1 MNNIHSGQFPAWM
14 LATLLLIILNSG
26 EVLAQAPDTT
36 KIYRV
41 ETTDG
46 NEYLGRIIEQNNGR
60 IRLETEK
67 IGVIT
72 LRMSDI
78 VKLEEIKVSQI
89 KDAVYWF
96 ENPQATRYLWSP
108 NGFGLKRGE
117 GYYQNIWVLF
127 NQVSVGVTD
136 NFSIGAGMVPL
147 FLFAGSPT
155 PAWITPKFS
164 IPVRKDKVNIGAGA
178 LVGGVLGESN
188 TGFGVLYGILTLGN
202 RDKNMSLG
210 LGYGYAGEDSPNS
223 PAISFS
229 AMIRTGQRGYFLT
242 ENYYFGGESGVVM
255 FSVGGR
261 RIIKKT
267 GLDFG
272 VLLPSDTGGGLIAV
286 PWLGFSVPF
295 GRKESI
301 E

>member
-1 MNNIHSGQFPAWM
+1 MKNIHSGRLPAWM
-14 LATLLLIILNSG
+14 LSALLLVMLTSGDILG
-26 EVLAQAPDTT
+26 QAQDTT
-36 KIYRV
+36 KIYRI
-41 ETTDG
+41 ETSDG
-46 NEYLGRIIEQNNGR
+46 NEYLGRIIEQASGQ
-60 IRLETEK
+60 IRVDTEK

-72 LRMSDI
+72 LRLADI
-78 VKLEEIKVSQI
+78 VKLEEVKVSQI
-89 KDAVYWF
+89 KNAVYWF

-127 NQVSVGVTD
+127 NQFAVGVTD
-136 NFSIGAGMVPL
+136 NFSIGAGMIPL

-164 IPVRKDKVNIGAGA
+164 IPVSKDRVSIGAGG
-178 LVGGVLGESN
+178 LLGGVLGESN

-202 RDKNMSLG
+202 RDKNLSLG
-210 LGYGYAGEDSPNS
+210 LGYGYAGGTRSNS
-223 PAISFS
+223 PAISLS

-242 ENYYFGGESGVVM
+242 ENYYFGGETGVVM

-272 VLLPSDTGGGLIAV
+272 VLIPSDTGGGLIAV

-295 GRKESI
+295 GRKDSAR
-301 E
+301 

>member
-1 MNNIHSGQFPAWM
+1 M
-14 LATLLLIILNSG
+14 LSMLLILIVNCGATL
-26 EVLAQAPDTT
+26 AQVPDTT
-36 KIYRV
+36 KTFRV
-41 ETTDG
+41 ETADG
-46 NEYLGRIIEQNNGR
+46 NEYLGRIIEQNNGQ
-60 IRLETEK
+60 IRLDTEN

-78 VKLEEIKVSQI
+78 VKLEEVKVSQI
-89 KDAVYWF
+89 KNSVYWF

-127 NQVSVGVTD
+127 NQVSIGVTD
-136 NFSIGAGMVPL
+136 HFSVGAGMVPL
-147 FLFAGSPT
+147 FLIAGAPT

-164 IPVRKDKVNIGAGA
+164 IPVSKDRVSIGAGA
-178 LVGGVLGESN
+178 LVGGVLGESG

-202 RDKNMSLG
+202 RDKNLSLG
-210 LGYGYAGEDSPNS
+210 LGYGYSGDNPPNA
-223 PAISFS
+223 PAISLS

-242 ENYYFGGESGVVM
+242 ENYYFGGESGIVM

-272 VLLPSDTGGGLIAV
+272 VLIPSDTGGGLVAV

-295 GRKESI
+295 GRKDPI